1 MCRLAGTDSCCGCL
15 LRTCFCG
22 RDSKEGGRAGSG
34 FRFGIRDVV
43 RRFFARRCVWCCSRR
58 LFPSGSLLFL
68 FPERAVEVDDEN
80 LRIRV
85 QIDILIV
92 RQIADARHVF
102 ARFVDVRPAKLFVEC
117 GNLVI
122 GMCMVVA
129 DFFGRLRQG
138 TVGQTG
144 DCGQFV
150 TVALR
155 TGKADVGMRISGDC
169 L

>member
-1 MCRLAGTDSCCGCL
+1 MIVIVK
-15 LRTCFCG
+15 
-22 RDSKEGGRAGSG
+22 KEGEQGTTVALR
-34 FRFGIRDVV
+34 IIDVV
-43 RRFFARRCVWCCSRR
+43 RRLLVRRFFCGYSGR
-58 LFPSGSLLFL
+58 LFPSGSFLFL
-68 FPERAVEVDDEN
+68 FSERAVEIDDEN

-85 QIDILIV
+85 QIDILVV

-102 ARFVDVRPAKLFVEC
+102 ARFIDVRLAKLFVEC
-117 GNLVI
+117 SNLVV
-122 GMCMVVA
+122 GMRMVVA
-129 DFFGRLRQG
+129 DLFGRLRQG
-138 TVGQTG
+138 AIGQAG